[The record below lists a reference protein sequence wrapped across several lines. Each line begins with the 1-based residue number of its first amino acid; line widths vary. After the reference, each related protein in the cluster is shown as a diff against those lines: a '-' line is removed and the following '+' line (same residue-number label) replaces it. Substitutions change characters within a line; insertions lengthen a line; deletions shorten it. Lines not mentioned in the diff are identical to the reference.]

1 MFDTLLESRHPAL
14 GLPRWGVAIAVGL
27 HAAVVGAVLR
37 PSPARAVQPVVYGTE
52 LPVFVEPSGPR
63 QIEGGG
69 LFVPG
74 PTRIDLPPIP
84 LPSPIPGVPMVDVP
98 GPGRPM
104 TPAEGPPGSG
114 EPGTTGPMPVSLV
127 EDRPELLAAPVPP
140 YPPLLREARVEGLV
154 TVEAVV
160 DTTGRPESGSLRVV
174 ESTNAGFNAAAVAT
188 IRGALFRPGRVW
200 GRAVRV
206 LVRVPVA
213 FRLRPPS

>member
-52 LPVFVEPSGPR
+52 LPPFVEPSGPR
-63 QIEGGG
+63 QIDRGG
-69 LFVPG
+69 LVVPG
-74 PTRIDLPPIP
+74 PIRIDLLPIP
-84 LPSPIPGVPMVDVP
+84 LPSPIPGLPVFDVP
-98 GPGRPM
+98 GPGRPG
-104 TPAEGPPGSG
+104 TAEEGPPGAG
-114 EPGTTGPMPVSLV
+114 EPGTTGPMPEALV

-140 YPPLLREARVEGLV
+140 YPALLREARVEGLV

-160 DTTGRPESGSLRVV
+160 DTTGRPEPGSLRVV

-213 FRLRPPS
+213 FRLRPPA

>member
-1 MFDTLLESRHPAL
+1 MFDTLLESRHTPL

-37 PSPARAVQPVVYGTE
+37 PSPGRAMQPVVYGTE
-52 LPVFVEPSGPR
+52 LPPFEEPSGPR
-63 QIEGGG
+63 QVDQGG
-69 LFVPG
+69 LVVPG
-74 PTRIDLPPIP
+74 PTRFDLPPIP

-98 GPGRPM
+98 GPGGPV
-104 TPAEGPPGSG
+104 TPVVGPPGSG
-114 EPGTTGPMPVSLV
+114 EPGTTEPMPESVV

-140 YPPLLREARVEGLV
+140 YPALLREARVEGLV
-154 TVEAVV
+154 TIEVVV
-160 DTTGRPESGSLRVV
+160 DTTGRAEPGSLRVV
-174 ESTNAGFNAAAVAT
+174 QSDNAGFNAAAVAT

-206 LVRVPVA
+206 LVHVPVA

>member
-37 PSPARAVQPVVYGTE
+37 PSPARAVPPVVYGTP
-52 LPVFVEPSGPR
+52 LPPFVEPSGPR
-63 QIEGGG
+63 QIDQGG

-74 PTRIDLPPIP
+74 PTHIDLPPIP
-84 LPSPIPGVPMVDVP
+84 LPSPIPGVPPVVVP
-98 GPGRPM
+98 GPGSPV
-104 TPAEGPPGSG
+104 TPVVGPPGAV
-114 EPGTTGPMPVSLV
+114 EPGSAGPMPESLV
-127 EDRPELLAAPVPP
+127 EDRPVLLAAPVPP
-140 YPPLLREARVEGLV
+140 YPALLREARVEGLV

-160 DTTGRPESGSLRVV
+160 DTTGRPELGSLRVV
-174 ESTNAGFNAAAVAT
+174 QSTNAGFNAAAVAT